1 MNSDF
6 NLYLKIFLS
15 ILKKDFKITANQ
27 IAEEIG
33 ISKNTLTNWK
43 KGSIPDLEKIKNLLK
58 FINKFNKEYVVT
70 LENKSVIVELTN
82 VIESYIIRQETS
94 IYQRKNEKER
104 RDLKIRRKR
113 RFTKNFSLLIDFL
126 NSVALRE
133 DAVRNDENYTNVGES
148 EEVFD
153 NLLNKEFI
161 SRNEKN
167 G

>member
-58 FINKFNKEYVVT
+58 FINKFNKEHVMAS
-70 LENKSVIVELTN
+70 ENNSVIVELTN

-113 RFTKNFSLLIDFL
+113 RFAKNFSLLID
-126 NSVALRE
+126 
-133 DAVRNDENYTNVGES
+133 
-148 EEVFD
+148 
-153 NLLNKEFI
+153 
-161 SRNEKN
+161 
-167 G
+167 

>member
-1 MNSDF
+1 MAS
-6 NLYLKIFLS
+6 
-15 ILKKDFKITANQ
+15 
-27 IAEEIG
+27 
-33 ISKNTLTNWK
+33 
-43 KGSIPDLEKIKNLLK
+43 
-58 FINKFNKEYVVT
+58 
-70 LENKSVIVELTN
+70 ENNSVIVELTN

-113 RFTKNFSLLIDFL
+113 RFAKNFSLLIDFL

-167 G
+167 GSIAIQKNLAKKLHVSEAQISNWKSGKDFPNKDNLSKLQ

>member
-1 MNSDF
+1 
-6 NLYLKIFLS
+6 
-15 ILKKDFKITANQ
+15 Q

-58 FINKFNKEYVVT
+58 FINKFNKEHVMAS
-70 LENKSVIVELTN
+70 ENNSVIVELTN

-113 RFTKNFSLLIDFL
+113 RFAKNFSLLIDFL

-167 G
+167 GSIAI

>member
-1 MNSDF
+1 
-6 NLYLKIFLS
+6 
-15 ILKKDFKITANQ
+15 
-27 IAEEIG
+27 
-33 ISKNTLTNWK
+33 
-43 KGSIPDLEKIKNLLK
+43 
-58 FINKFNKEYVVT
+58 
-70 LENKSVIVELTN
+70 
-82 VIESYIIRQETS
+82 YIIRQETS

-113 RFTKNFSLLIDFL
+113 RFAKNFSLLIDFL

-167 G
+167 GSIAIQKNLAKKLHVSEAQISNWKSGKDFP